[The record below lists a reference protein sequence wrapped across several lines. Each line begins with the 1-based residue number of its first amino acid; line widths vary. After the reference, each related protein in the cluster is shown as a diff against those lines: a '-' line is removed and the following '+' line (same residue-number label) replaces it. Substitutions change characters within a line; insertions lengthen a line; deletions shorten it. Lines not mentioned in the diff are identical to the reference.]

1 MLNKCPKLLVP
12 SCWPTRV
19 LRTVVSTNKEQGWI
33 WRTTMI
39 QDQQVSRTISANKWF
54 LSTCLLLF
62 RLLAL
67 VEIKLFFFFLLFFWY
82 FFFSARSTKIGTPQ
96 SISSIRCKVWS
107 VENHERFT
115 KPILELGNS
124 NRSPSE
130 FFLNF
135 LISVWLAK
143 PVNPMCKNSI
153 AFREKK
159 ERLNRSSE
167 RKVMPVLRR
176 TLRCR
181 VLWRSR
187 WNRVGRKRWDDGSGV
202 WITQPN

>member
-1 MLNKCPKLLVP
+1 MKNNNDTRSASIPHNISKQVVP
-12 SCWPTRV
+12 LHVPPA
-19 LRTVVSTNKEQGWI
+19 VSSFST
-33 WRTTMI
+33 
-39 QDQQVSRTISANKWF
+39 SRNQIVF
-54 LSTCLLLF
+54 LFSF
-62 RLLAL
+62 
-67 VEIKLFFFFLLFFWY
+67 IFLI

-107 VENHERFT
+107 VENHEHFT